1 MSDTGPG
8 IDSIDPCKWDSSQ
21 KQTEDKDVRLP
32 PSFSSTIFTW
42 TVGGWMIFSEVD
54 SNEMLFNFILTA
66 WRIILVD
73 RDV

>member
-1 MSDTGPG
+1 
-8 IDSIDPCKWDSSQ
+8 
-21 KQTEDKDVRLP
+21 
-32 PSFSSTIFTW
+32 
-42 TVGGWMIFSEVD
+42 MIFSEVD